1 MINSRALIITGVLL
15 LVLIILVLRLFTI
28 QVSKHEYYT
37 RIAETQQY
45 KPQTVKADRGLIKDV
60 NGEVLSYTF
69 DNISFFVD
77 TRMMNSKKIELI
89 ANLFSKEMG
98 KTKQYYKKLINAG
111 SRTVCLESKVPM
123 QQAIRLKKNVIDGLT
138 YQEDFSRVYPYGNS
152 ASHILGYVDKINGN
166 GIEGI
171 EKTYNEELTGN
182 DGYLIYE
189 RDVLGRILA
198 VDEKISKSPIA
209 GNTVNLTINKNY
221 QKILEEELAKGIEKF
236 GGESAVGIIMNPNT
250 GEILALAN
258 LPDFDPANYNKAE
271 AGSRRNRAIVDTYEP
286 GSTMKSISM
295 SILFDQKLVEENE
308 PIDTENGSYKYK
320 GVTIYDSHKSG
331 ILTVRGVLEQSSNI
345 GMAKLSERLDTE
357 VFYKYLRDFGFSNK
371 TALDLPSEA
380 EGLLKLPKYFTGITK
395 AFMSYGYELAVTPLQ
410 MTAAFCAL
418 VNGGN
423 LMKPYITKS
432 VTDARG
438 NILIENKPEKIRSVI
453 NIATSEKMKNL
464 MVGVVEHGSG
474 TAAMLPDVLVGGKTG
489 TSQRLVNNSYSSAHH
504 NSSFI
509 GFFPA
514 DNPTVVIYVLVNAP
528 TRGQYGGLV
537 AAPIFHDVA
546 KRMIESDV
554 NLVKD
559 KKKIERDSKLMEQL
573 IADLKTAPQN
583 TKRSYLNVPE
593 KKSTLSNRKF
603 YISDT
608 MPNLSNKSMR
618 DAIAQLNTLGIQ
630 WKVNG
635 VGKVVWQSVEPGM
648 PFEKGIVCTLKC
660 EPAAKKVKQSVGE

>member
-1 MINSRALIITGVLL
+1 
-15 LVLIILVLRLFTI
+15 
-28 QVSKHEYYT
+28 
-37 RIAETQQY
+37 
-45 KPQTVKADRGLIKDV
+45 
-60 NGEVLSYTF
+60 
-69 DNISFFVD
+69 
-77 TRMMNSKKIELI
+77 
-89 ANLFSKEMG
+89 
-98 KTKQYYKKLINAG
+98 
-111 SRTVCLESKVPM
+111 
-123 QQAIRLKKNVIDGLT
+123 
-138 YQEDFSRVYPYGNS
+138 
-152 ASHILGYVDKINGN
+152 
-166 GIEGI
+166 
-171 EKTYNEELTGN
+171 
-182 DGYLIYE
+182 
-189 RDVLGRILA
+189 
-198 VDEKISKSPIA
+198 
-209 GNTVNLTINKNY
+209 
-221 QKILEEELAKGIEKF
+221 
-236 GGESAVGIIMNPNT
+236 
-250 GEILALAN
+250 
-258 LPDFDPANYNKAE
+258 
-271 AGSRRNRAIVDTYEP
+271 
-286 GSTMKSISM
+286 M